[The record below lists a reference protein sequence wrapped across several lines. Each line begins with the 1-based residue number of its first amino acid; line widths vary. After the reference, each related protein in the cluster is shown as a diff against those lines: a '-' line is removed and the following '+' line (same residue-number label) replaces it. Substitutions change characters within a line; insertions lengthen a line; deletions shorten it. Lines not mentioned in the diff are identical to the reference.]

1 VIGRVREVESEERE
15 GKEGE
20 SKEGES
26 HHDAGAVCLLSLL
39 SSAIERHPNN
49 YLSCYLSL
57 CVPGNLLG
65 NKEWLRAKIRVGGH
79 EYTETRTFV
88 RVAANKGRS

>member
-1 VIGRVREVESEERE
+1 LRARKRE
-15 GKEGE
+15 GKEAGWG
-20 SKEGES
+20 EGES

-49 YLSCYLSL
+49 YLGCYLSL

-65 NKEWLRAKIRVGGH
+65 YKEWLRAKIRVRSH
-79 EYTETRTFV
+79 EYIVTCTFG
-88 RVAANKGRS
+88 RLAANKGRS